1 MQGEFFKKT
10 LVLSTEGSHH
20 QAKARQSDTTAAAR
34 RRTTSQPEARFVGL
48 RVALWRTRGH
58 IKAEG
63 TPASGENEHMLLV
76 VVLVI
81 VGEKGVG

>member
-1 MQGEFFKKT
+1 M
-10 LVLSTEGSHH
+10 
-20 QAKARQSDTTAAAR
+20 
-34 RRTTSQPEARFVGL
+34 